1 MALQCRERAP
11 STTSKPALGR
21 HPQHFRLATISG
33 ISMTRAGRL
42 SCAISGHR
50 PVSLDH
56 LVGAAEQRH
65 WNRKCECFGSL
76 EIDNQ
81 LDLRGLLYRETGR
94 LLALENASG
103 KNTGQPVRIRN
114 AAAVTHQSTGVGKRA
129 ILEDCGHRVAERQCS

>member
-1 MALQCRERAP
+1 MHRSHWSGAGARLPEIA
-11 STTSKPALGR
+11 SDAWLIGSLTS
-21 HPQHFRLATISG
+21 ATKS
-33 ISMTRAGRL
+33 
-42 SCAISGHR
+42 AISGHR

-56 LVGAAEQRH
+56 LVGAAEQGH
-65 WNRKCECFGSL
+65 WNRKSECFGSL

-81 LDLRGLLYRETGR
+81 LDLRGLLYREIGR